1 MPIQFQ
7 SWINKKTVL
16 WPRPDKWKCWLFEE
30 GEEMGSAYIIS
41 WKKVEGKMQLWKYKQ
56 TCCMTQMRGCLSHFG
71 SQAWNSLLG
80 AHSQVL
86 PIFTIWMLCVFRHL
100 QECLTY
106 IAELDLIVANF
117 VGGFKFLQQKGN
129 VVVARWRAAANWR
142 FLFDIIRDNA
152 ATQCFG
158 SHCAQR
164 DSNDQTWAIKC
175 GIRDLLRLRHA

>member
-1 MPIQFQ
+1 
-7 SWINKKTVL
+7 
-16 WPRPDKWKCWLFEE
+16 
-30 GEEMGSAYIIS
+30 
-41 WKKVEGKMQLWKYKQ
+41 MQLWKYKQ

-86 PIFTIWMLCVFRHL
+86 PIFTIWLLCVFRHL
-100 QECLTY
+100 QERLTY

-117 VGGFKFLQQKGN
+117 LGCFKFLQQKGN
-129 VVVARWRAAANWR
+129 VVVSRWRAATNWR
-142 FLFDIIRDNA
+142 FLFDNISDNA

-164 DSNDQTWAIKC
+164 VRNNQTWTIKC
-175 GIRDLLRLRHA
+175 VVFATCCGCDMPKREITDRKRKLMKLSISGQENKNRAVVK